1 MHEVGAGVHVPL
13 ETFSTLPTFAVPE
26 IAGASVAPGA
36 DPVAASTAEASER
49 DTRCGRAPVRR
60 NNPDHPSALS
70 AMPLLA
76 P

>member
-1 MHEVGAGVHVPL
+1 M
-13 ETFSTLPTFAVPE
+13 
-26 IAGASVAPGA
+26 APGA